1 MHSSG
6 HLAVAVVPATAVLLM
21 RTWSGGTGGMGSS
34 GVLRGEGHKPR
45 NADSSP
51 LDFMA
56 RPTLFFSFAAA
67 NLYQVPLGS
76 SESPTDDDLKPRWD
90 DASCTIS
97 RGTAY
102 DVLEGPSNFSW
113 SPSDPI
119 NSIKIDPLVNKTN
132 WEQWE
137 FDGISHTGFPL
148 MMVMFSRG
156 YSCYFFSKGNLR
168 MEMFMTTADGN
179 LKASAILV

>member
-1 MHSSG
+1 MFKT
-6 HLAVAVVPATAVLLM
+6 LTRAA
-21 RTWSGGTGGMGSS
+21 
-34 GVLRGEGHKPR
+34 
-45 NADSSP
+45 
-51 LDFMA
+51 
-56 RPTLFFSFAAA
+56 LFFSFAAA
-67 NLYQVPLGS
+67 NLYKVPLGS
-76 SESPTDDDLKPRWD
+76 SESPTDDDLEPRWD

-148 MMVMFSRG
+148 MMVMFPQG